1 MKDGGISTTKSD
13 SYIFAIENNSIPICF
28 DPLAGEDGRKLL
40 FIPKTRRRGPLNIDE
55 INECRYDPKW
65 KIKRC
70 FFYSIFW
77 FGWIFSL
84 LIAILITFSHPKC
97 EFTTREW
104 WKDSMIYE
112 IWTLSFSDSNSDKIG
127 DLIGII
133 QKLDYLRRLG
143 VGAIFLR
150 PIMRVEKSGL
160 GVIEYNKLAS
170 KIGNFEQFNELIIK
184 AHKKGIRVLIDF
196 PLVLTSISN
205 PWFDKSALAS
215 AHPEDAHFADFFIW
229 RRGIPNSEFISEYCG
244 STLKYFHVKDR
255 PDLPVLHWTNKNV
268 SDTIKA
274 ALKFWINKGVDG
286 FHFSSIEYLYRSED
300 GKNPNWE
307 KIAKILRSLR
317 IFLDD
322 ERGGGNARE
331 KIFLFASHAHLSEA
345 SKRLLI
351 EHASLN
357 LIVNTELQSLA
368 SGNLICSSKNK
379 GNNIGECANE
389 IIADLLIFHKNDEEM
404 SATGLVE
411 KDEDRVKVWPVWNFG
426 NAFTP
431 RLAFRVG
438 SRIIAEILIQLILIL
453 PGTPLL
459 YYGEEIGQKDLSRG
473 KFPQRGPLGWNIDE
487 IEEENPHFSSTNNTN
502 ITTTSSPSLN
512 KPKANQIS
520 QNIFRNFLRLSNL
533 RKYSNS
539 LRYGNVYITK
549 PMEHDAFLLCR
560 YIENNRENDRK
571 FYGEVTIFA
580 ANFGSITRI
589 LPLSQLFP
597 LFQQNSKNQK
607 WHGRVIA
614 NSINALEDYPIN
626 SFLDLTRKKLIRL
639 GPMQAIVIQAFN
651 GYF

>member
-1 MKDGGISTTKSD
+1 M
-13 SYIFAIENNSIPICF
+13 
-28 DPLAGEDGRKLL
+28 
-40 FIPKTRRRGPLNIDE
+40 
-55 INECRYDPKW
+55 
-65 KIKRC
+65 
-70 FFYSIFW
+70 
-77 FGWIFSL
+77 
-84 LIAILITFSHPKC
+84 
-97 EFTTREW
+97 
-104 WKDSMIYE
+104 
-112 IWTLSFSDSNSDKIG
+112 
-127 DLIGII
+127 
-133 QKLDYLRRLG
+133 
-143 VGAIFLR
+143 
-150 PIMRVEKSGL
+150 
-160 GVIEYNKLAS
+160 
-170 KIGNFEQFNELIIK
+170 
-184 AHKKGIRVLIDF
+184 
-196 PLVLTSISN
+196 
-205 PWFDKSALAS
+205 
-215 AHPEDAHFADFFIW
+215 
-229 RRGIPNSEFISEYCG
+229 NSE
-244 STLKYFHVKDR
+244 
-255 PDLPVLHWTNKNV
+255 KN
-268 SDTIKA
+268 IIFQA
-274 ALKFWINKGVDG
+274 ALSFWINKGIDG
-286 FHFSSIEYLYRSED
+286 FHFSSIDYLHRSED
-300 GKNPNWE
+300 GKDPNWE

-322 ERGGGNARE
+322 ERGGGSARE

-389 IIADLLIFHKNDEEM
+389 IIADLLIFHKNDEER

-431 RLAFRVG
+431 RLASRVG
-438 SRIIAEILIQLILIL
+438 SRIIAEILIHLILIL

-487 IEEENPHFSSTNNTN
+487 IEEENPHFSSTNNITN
-502 ITTTSSPSLN
+502 FTSTASPSLN
-512 KPKANQIS
+512 RPKASQIS

-571 FYGEVTIFA
+571 FYGEITIFA

-597 LFQQNSKNQK
+597 LFQQNNSKNQK

-639 GPMQAIVIQAFN
+639 GPMQSIVIQAFN